1 VLDDTASTNTK
12 TQNILDRVHGS
23 AQIGGSRYMN
33 MSTTSFFYVKLDCLV
48 IRVTQSIT
56 APRMLQVFQ

>member
-12 TQNILDRVHGS
+12 KNILDRVHGS